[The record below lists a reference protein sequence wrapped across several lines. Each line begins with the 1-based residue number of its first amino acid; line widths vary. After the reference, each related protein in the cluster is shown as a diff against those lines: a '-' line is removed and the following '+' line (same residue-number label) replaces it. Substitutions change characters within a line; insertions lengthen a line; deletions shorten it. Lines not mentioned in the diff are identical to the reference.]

1 MSLRKEKAAKL
12 KLHILTTALK
22 MVGKRPFEDLFVDD
36 VCERVKISKVTF
48 FKYFPCKEDLLL
60 YYFRV
65 WCLERSVETAD
76 KKREGLQGIYYL
88 FDKLSDS
95 CEAHPGVMLSLI
107 GYISDFKRPPKP
119 FPLKPEEKV
128 LMFPDVADV
137 QSVEILSIEQRMEQY
152 VLEAIFRKEITK
164 VSSTKDL
171 TALFLTLFY
180 GAVIVAHLNQMNP
193 AKFFFRRN
201 LDMLV
206 QGLR

>member
-48 FKYFPCKEDLLL
+48 FKYFPCKEDLPL

-76 KKREGLQGIYYL
+76 KKREGLLGIYYL

-128 LMFPDVADV
+128 LLFPDVPDV